1 MFPGM
6 SVSVC
11 RHHSTVVQKNEGAK
25 VDCQPAPGFI
35 RSDDP
40 LQMIKNDLSQRLQDL
55 QANNYVELCSSIPC
69 SYIA

>member
-1 MFPGM
+1 MFSGM

-25 VDCQPAPGFI
+25 VDRQPASGFV

-40 LQMIKNDLSQRLQDL
+40 LQMIKNDLSQRLQEI
-55 QANNYVELCSSIPC
+55 QGNNYVEL
-69 SYIA
+69 